1 MKINCDWKIKILT
14 PVHIGGAQEK
24 HWQEG
29 LDFIIKD
36 RKVYFLNQEKMINH
50 WGIDRYSDFLASGK
64 IKELIKNIK
73 IEDFSDRVEPISGKT
88 EEIRQHIKNAASGK
102 PIIPGSSLKGALR
115 SVIFKYL
122 IDQSHHSINGKNAES
137 KIFGKISEDF
147 MRFIQ
152 VGDVEFERTEILNT
166 KILSLNERKN
176 LGWKNRRKGSEA
188 NLNEKYFTTGYECIA
203 PNQYTTAKIK
213 FDLEGYRRA
222 ENIVHTPKGLE
233 NLFSAQFEE
242 TLFNIINEHSRSY
255 FKKELGY
262 FDRYVQ
268 FGSDA
273 EYIEQAK
280 ADIVSLKND
289 LFAKQRAS
297 LRVAAGS
304 GFHSITGDWQFK
316 DHLIDKIGDRNRGM
330 RNGKESAKTRKL
342 SFQHSKE
349 KKRYSFSPMGYI
361 QFLTEEDYN
370 ENIAPAVEAR
380 KSRILEEK
388 RRAAE
393 EERKKQ
399 EEEKRKA
406 EEAKKPKMTPKEK
419 IKKDFKYVDIEVLEW
434 KFRNLKVKPYVEGFQ
449 ETIYKLKL
457 PNPVEKGTILKLKM
471 KLIAKGKKLQHE
483 GRPIPKER

>member
-24 HWQEG
+24 HWQDG

-73 IEDFSDRVEPISGKT
+73 IKDFSDRVEPISGKT

-122 IDQSHHSINGKNAES
+122 IDQSHHSIKGKNAES

-203 PNQYTTAKIK
+203 PNQ
-213 FDLEGYRRA
+213 
-222 ENIVHTPKGLE
+222 
-233 NLFSAQFEE
+233 
-242 TLFNIINEHSRSY
+242 
-255 FKKELGY
+255 
-262 FDRYVQ
+262 
-268 FGSDA
+268 
-273 EYIEQAK
+273 
-280 ADIVSLKND
+280 
-289 LFAKQRAS
+289 
-297 LRVAAGS
+297 
-304 GFHSITGDWQFK
+304 
-316 DHLIDKIGDRNRGM
+316 
-330 RNGKESAKTRKL
+330 
-342 SFQHSKE
+342 
-349 KKRYSFSPMGYI
+349 
-361 QFLTEEDYN
+361 
-370 ENIAPAVEAR
+370 
-380 KSRILEEK
+380 
-388 RRAAE
+388 
-393 EERKKQ
+393 
-399 EEEKRKA
+399 
-406 EEAKKPKMTPKEK
+406 
-419 IKKDFKYVDIEVLEW
+419 
-434 KFRNLKVKPYVEGFQ
+434 
-449 ETIYKLKL
+449 
-457 PNPVEKGTILKLKM
+457 
-471 KLIAKGKKLQHE
+471 
-483 GRPIPKER
+483 